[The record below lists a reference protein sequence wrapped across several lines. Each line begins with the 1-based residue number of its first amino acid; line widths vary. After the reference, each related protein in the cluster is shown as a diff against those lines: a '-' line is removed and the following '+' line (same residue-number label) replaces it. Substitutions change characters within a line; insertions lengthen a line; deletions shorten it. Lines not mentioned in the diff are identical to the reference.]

1 MPPNAPAPFA
11 AESKPNQNF
20 QQMENSTF
28 SFDQLPQV
36 VHRFGLQLEELKRL
50 VLDMS
55 GQQGQ
60 QEQDIIMD
68 VQDTAKFLKLS
79 VPTIY
84 TKTSRGEL
92 PAMKR
97 GKRLYFSR
105 LSLMQY
111 LREGECRTMADINAE
126 ADAYLSNNKKG

>member
-1 MPPNAPAPFA
+1 
-11 AESKPNQNF
+11 
-20 QQMENSTF
+20 MENSTF

-84 TKTSRGEL
+84 SKTSRGEL